1 MNVSTHRGSP
11 AAAPH
16 RPRYT
21 LALLTALSALSF
33 MDRQILAVLTQP
45 VKLEFGLTDLQVG
58 LVTGLGFALTFGL
71 LGVPLGRWADR
82 HDRRGLIVA
91 CRGLG
96 GALAGLGA
104 AAGGFWTLMLTRSGS
119 AVSDAGGNPASM
131 SLVADLFP
139 PEQRSRAMSVFA
151 TGGSIGALM
160 ALVGG
165 SWLAQA
171 FGWRAALALV
181 GCLTLALTSL
191 LWLTVREPARGGLA
205 PAAPGGAPV
214 PHPRGAVRAIWREPV
229 TRWLIVAA
237 ACVLLAGYSFGA
249 WNTALLV
256 RHHGLALRSA
266 GWVSGAAALAAMA
279 GGLVSGVLTD
289 ALARRDPRWQVG
301 VPMLGVAL
309 ALPAGLAYL
318 MLPPGSVAVA
328 TVLVV
333 VYAFF
338 LTWWVAPTYAA
349 LSLVVAPERRAT
361 ASAMVLLAGSIIGNG
376 VGPIL
381 TGWLSDR
388 LAAVAGSASLA
399 WALVVM
405 VSMLAP
411 GLLAF
416 ARARRAYPAAWASV
430 HAAPAAVLDVPVNPS
445 APR

>member
-1 MNVSTHRGSP
+1 MNVSLYRG
-11 AAAPH
+11 AIAPDPR

-33 MDRQILAVLTQP
+33 MDRQILAVLIQP
-45 VKLEFGLTDLQVG
+45 VKVEFGLTDLQVG

-82 HDRRGLIVA
+82 HERRGLIVF

-104 AAGGFWTLMLTRSGS
+104 TATGFWSLMLTRCGS

-131 SLVADLFP
+131 SMVADLFP
-139 PEQRSRAMSVFA
+139 PEQRSRVMSVFA

-165 SWLAQA
+165 SWLAQH

-181 GCLTLALTSL
+181 GTLTLALTL
-191 LWLTVREPARGGLA
+191 VLRFTVGEPRRAGA
-205 PAAPGGAPV
+205 PLPSVPPPRAAPGGS
-214 PHPRGAVRAIWREPV
+214 GAVRAIWAAPV

-256 RHHGLALRSA
+256 RHHGLALQTA
-266 GWVSGAAALAAMA
+266 GWVSGAAALASIA
-279 GGLVSGVLTD
+279 GGLVSGALTD
-289 ALARRDPRWQVG
+289 ILSRRDARWQLG
-301 VPMLGVAL
+301 VPMTGVAL

-318 MLPPGSVAVA
+318 LLPAGQIGAAVA
-328 TVLVV
+328 LVV
-333 VYAFF
+333 AFAFF
-338 LTWWVAPTYAA
+338 VAWWVAPTYAA
-349 LSLVVAPERRAT
+349 LSLAVAPERRAS
-361 ASAMVLLAGSIIGNG
+361 ASAMVLLAGSIVGNG
-376 VGPIL
+376 LGPIL

-388 LAAVAGSASLA
+388 LAPLAGSASLA
-399 WALVVM
+399 WALAVV
-405 VSMLAP
+405 VAMLAP
-411 GLLAF
+411 ALLAF
-416 ARARRAYPAAWASV
+416 QRARRAYPAALQ
-430 HAAPAAVLDVPVNPS
+430 AAQLPS
-445 APR
+445 TLVI

>member
-1 MNVSTHRGSP
+1 MNDSPHRAAPVP

-45 VKLEFGLTDLQVG
+45 VKLEFGLSDLQVG
-58 LVTGLGFALTFGL
+58 LVSGLGFALTFSL

-82 HDRRGLIVA
+82 HERRGLIVF
-91 CRGLG
+91 CRSLG

-104 AAGGFWTLMLTRSGS
+104 MAGGFWTLMLTRSGS

-131 SLVADLFP
+131 SMIADLFP
-139 PEQRSRAMSVFA
+139 ARQRSRAMSVFA
-151 TGGSIGALM
+151 TGGSIGALL

-165 SWLAQA
+165 SWLAQN
-171 FGWRAALALV
+171 FGWRSALALV
-181 GCLTLALTSL
+181 GGLSL
-191 LWLTVREPARGGLA
+191 LLTAVLWLSVREPVRSGLVQAPPASA
-205 PAAPGGAPV
+205 PAV
-214 PHPRGAVRAIWREPV
+214 PQGAVRAIWREPV

-256 RHHGLALRSA
+256 RHHGLSLQTA
-266 GWVSGAAALAAMA
+266 GWISGAAALAAMA
-279 GGLVSGVLTD
+279 GGLVSGALTD
-289 ALARRDPRWQVG
+289 ALTRRDPRWQVG

-318 MLPPGSVAVA
+318 MLPAGSIAA
-328 TVLVV
+328 GITLMVL
-333 VYAFF
+333 YAFF

-349 LSLVVAPERRAT
+349 LSLVVPAQRRAT

-376 VGPIL
+376 LGPIL

-388 LAAVAGSASLA
+388 LAPLAGSASLA
-399 WALVVM
+399 WALMVM
-405 VSMLAP
+405 VSMLLP

-416 ARARRAYPAAWASV
+416 ARARRAYPAAWA
-430 HAAPAAVLDVPVNPS
+430 AAHPVPSPASTP
-445 APR
+445 

>member
-1 MNVSTHRGSP
+1 MNDSP
-11 AAAPH
+11 QRAAPAPDPQ
-16 RPRYT
+16 RPYYT
-21 LALLTALSALSF
+21 LGLLTALSALSF

-45 VKLEFGLTDLQVG
+45 VKLEFGLSDLQVG

-82 HDRRGLIVA
+82 HERRGLIIF
-91 CRGLG
+91 CRSLG
-96 GALAGLGA
+96 GTLAGLGA
-104 AAGGFWTLMLTRSGS
+104 MAGGFWSLMLTRSGS

-131 SLVADLFP
+131 SMVADLFP
-139 PEQRSRAMSVFA
+139 PDQRSRAMSVFA

-171 FGWRAALALV
+171 YGWRAALALV
-181 GCLTLALTSL
+181 GCFTLALTSL
-191 LWLTVREPARGGLA
+191 LWFTVREPARSGLA
-205 PAAPGGAPV
+205 PVASGKAPAPA
-214 PHPRGAVRAIWREPV
+214 PHGAVRAIWREPV

-256 RHHGLALRSA
+256 RHHGLALSSA

-279 GGLVSGVLTD
+279 GGLVSGALTD
-289 ALARRDPRWQVG
+289 ALTPRDPRWQVG

-318 MLPPGSVAVA
+318 LLPAGNVAAA

-349 LSLVVAPERRAT
+349 LSLVVPPERRAT

-376 VGPIL
+376 LGPIL

-388 LAAVAGSASLA
+388 LAPLAGTASLA
-399 WALVVM
+399 WALAVM

-411 GLLAF
+411 ALLAF
-416 ARARRAYPAAWASV
+416 ARARRAYPAAWEVA
-430 HAAPAAVLDVPVNPS
+430 HAPHNPVPAALQPS
-445 APR
+445 